1 MAVNIPVNTLKKIQ
15 KHRFI
20 LKKIADAKPQTRKK
34 MLLAAPTQL
43 FTVIKLICKL
53 VSDGKVKIGRAKK
66 HRKLIDEFKNTKAP
80 AIKAALNTQKGG
92 AIGGIIS
99 AVLPFLAPLVSKI
112 FK

>member
-1 MAVNIPVNTLKKIQ
+1 MAVNIPVSTLKKVQ

-20 LKKIADAKPQTRKK
+20 LKKIADAKPKTRKK
-34 MLLAAPTQL
+34 MLMAAPTQL
-43 FTVIKLICKL
+43 FTVFKLICKMAA
-53 VSDGKVKIGRAKK
+53 DGQIKLGRASR
-66 HRKLIDEFKNTKAP
+66 HRKLINEFKNTKAS
-80 AIKAALNTQKGG
+80 AIKALCNQKGG

>member
-1 MAVNIPVNTLKKIQ
+1 
-15 KHRFI
+15 
-20 LKKIADAKPQTRKK
+20 

-43 FTVIKLICKL
+43 FTVFKLICKL
-53 VSDGKVKIGRAKK
+53 ISNGKVKIGKVAK
-66 HRKLIDEFKNTKAP
+66 HRKLIDEFKNTKAT
-80 AIKAALNTQKGG
+80 AIKAVSSQKGG